1 MNGERTAVD
10 RAAAQGAP
18 ATAAG
23 SPLAETARRLTEKD
37 RYRRFEVGIPEGD
50 GWIPAA
56 QLLDRGFAAAW
67 FERVAA
73 RSGDR
78 RFAAGVLSRAYVSA
92 VVLAWA
98 FPVLAEAR
106 LPLSPL
112 EGVRLHVGERSRVDG
127 VALADPRVAVVAG
140 DPAQGLPGISV
151 LGSRDQLWDALAET
165 LAGMEPL
172 LERVREVSGLGLARA
187 LGRGG
192 RPSGRQRA
200 LAGPAVRARPV
211 GRLGRSDERHQPAGR
226 QGAEAEGEAPA
237 VPGAVARRGGAPH
250 GAGHL
255 LPPLPQGK
263 GGAAGRG
270 ALLRELPAPPRRLA
284 QGNDPGEPR
293 RRGRVPVSV
302 EKGGQVR
309 RLEAASSAAPLRSSK
324 ARLAAL
330 AAAAVL
336 LAAVAAAG
344 LRFGSVPVT
353 AADAFDALFRYSP
366 ESYEQTVVRFLRLP
380 RTVIGLGAGA
390 ALAVAGAALQATTR
404 NPLADPSILGVNA
417 GAAFGVV
424 VAVYFGQLA
433 HPLQYVWFAF
443 AGGLGAAAAVYAIGS
458 TGPAGARR

>member
-172 LERVREVSGLGLARA
+172 LERVREVSGLGWPALWGEVADQVAGSGLWLAR
-187 LGRGG
+187 LYGRD
-192 RPSGRQRA
+192 PWA
-200 LAGPAVRARPV
+200 AW
-211 GRLGRSDERHQPAGR
+211 DEAMS
-226 QGAEAEGEAPA
+226 
-237 VPGAVARRGGAPH
+237 VI
-250 GAGHL
+250 
-255 LPPLPQGK
+255 
-263 GGAAGRG
+263 
-270 ALLRELPAPPRRLA
+270 RRLA
-284 QGNDPGEPR
+284 AREPRLRVRPRPFPVQWRGGEELHMVRGTCCLHYRRGKAAQPGEELYC
-293 RRGRVPVSV
+293 VSC
-302 EKGGQVR
+302 
-309 RLEAASSAAPLRSSK
+309 PLRPDDWRRETIRAS
-324 ARLAAL
+324 LE
-330 AAAAVL
+330 
-336 LAAVAAAG
+336 G
-344 LRFGSVPVT
+344 GEGS
-353 AADAFDALFRYSP
+353 R
-366 ESYEQTVVRFLRLP
+366 
-380 RTVIGLGAGA
+380 
-390 ALAVAGAALQATTR
+390 
-404 NPLADPSILGVNA
+404 
-417 GAAFGVV
+417 
-424 VAVYFGQLA
+424 
-433 HPLQYVWFAF
+433 
-443 AGGLGAAAAVYAIGS
+443 
-458 TGPAGARR
+458 

>member
-1 MNGERTAVD
+1 
-10 RAAAQGAP
+10 
-18 ATAAG
+18 
-23 SPLAETARRLTEKD
+23 
-37 RYRRFEVGIPEGD
+37 
-50 GWIPAA
+50 
-56 QLLDRGFAAAW
+56 
-67 FERVAA
+67 
-73 RSGDR
+73 
-78 RFAAGVLSRAYVSA
+78 AYVSA

-127 VALADPRVAVVAG
+127 VALADPRGAVGAA

-165 LAGMEPL
+165 LAGMEPPRAC
-172 LERVREVSGLGLARA
+172 ERGVGPGLARA

-211 GRLGRSDERHQPAGR
+211 GRLGRSDERHPPAGR

-263 GGAAGRG
+263 GGPAGRG

-302 EKGGQVR
+302 EKGGPVR

-417 GAAFGVV
+417 GAAVGVV

-458 TGPAGARR
+458 TGPGGGTPVKLALAGVVVASLLNSWLTAILLYSQETLDVVRFWLAGSLAGRDLSVFYAVLP

>member
-1 MNGERTAVD
+1 PGRRRVD
-10 RAAAQGAP
+10 PRGAAARPRLRGRVVRAGGGEERRPEVRRRGA
-18 ATAAG
+18 
-23 SPLAETARRLTEKD
+23 
-37 RYRRFEVGIPEGD
+37 
-50 GWIPAA
+50 
-56 QLLDRGFAAAW
+56 
-67 FERVAA
+67 
-73 RSGDR
+73 
-78 RFAAGVLSRAYVSA
+78 
-92 VVLAWA
+92 
-98 FPVLAEAR
+98 
-106 LPLSPL
+106 LP
-112 EGVRLHVGERSRVDG
+112 
-127 VALADPRVAVVAG
+127 
-140 DPAQGLPGISV
+140 
-151 LGSRDQLWDALAET
+151 
-165 LAGMEPL
+165 
-172 LERVREVSGLGLARA
+172 RVRERRRAGVGFSGPGRSAAAAEPVGRGSAARGRAEPRRRGGPGGPAGRGGGGRPGPGPARDFGVGQPGPALGRPGRDAGRDGAAPRACERGVGPGLARA

-263 GGAAGRG
+263 CGPAGRG

-302 EKGGQVR
+302 EKGGPVR

-417 GAAFGVV
+417 GAAFGV
-424 VAVYFGQLA
+424 
-433 HPLQYVWFAF
+433 
-443 AGGLGAAAAVYAIGS
+443 
-458 TGPAGARR
+458 